1 MKTNCP
7 RQINELRNRRR
18 DAIFARSTNFAFRA
32 ILYPMAFESESSS
45 PLDLLWR
52 EYARAFQDWDDLTLA
67 RWLAQTLGQLEG
79 RAWRLSHPLVGAYSL
94 AAQIAHEKQIW
105 LKRLAT
111 PPAAYA
117 ESPCC
122 RAPFLPLLTRD
133 VRESGLICQLCSE
146 TLVEFDE
153 IPADVRAEIEAW
165 ALQYEP
171 VHAVAHWDDR
181 QRKRAG
187 NYDAAYENAAEQAEQ
202 LLARAG
208 RELAPKL
215 LNSYATTIWEDQ
227 DECLEVR
234 PEDVPV

>member
-1 MKTNCP
+1 
-7 RQINELRNRRR
+7 
-18 DAIFARSTNFAFRA
+18 
-32 ILYPMAFESESSS
+32 MAFESDS
-45 PLDLLWR
+45 PLDSLWK
-52 EYARAFQDWDDLTLA
+52 EYGRIFQSWDDLTLA

-79 RAWRLSHPLVGAYSL
+79 RAWRLSHPLVGAYRL

-105 LKRLAT
+105 FKRMAT

-133 VRESGLICQLCSE
+133 VRAEGLICQHCNE
-146 TLVEFDE
+146 ILVPFEE
-153 IPADVRAEIEAW
+153 IPADARAALETW
-165 ALQYEP
+165 AQQYEP

-181 QRKRAG
+181 QRKRVG
-187 NYDAAYENAAEQAEQ
+187 NYDAAYEAAAQQAER
-202 LLARAG
+202 LLAVAG

-215 LNSYATTIWEDQ
+215 LDSYATVIWEDQ

-234 PEDVPV
+234 PEDVRL